1 MHTITNEEA
10 LNAGLAQANA
20 KIRQLNDHKIGL
32 LMESLGLGKNQ
43 LPENYL
49 NWETI
54 LIIAPSRKVAHELRP
69 YKFAIDRIAIATN
82 INAKKIHVFNLED
95 WKIAFR
101 NKTQLQIRN
110 LLKTSF
116 GGERKTTESFR
127 KER

>member
-1 MHTITNEEA
+1 MYTITNEEV
-10 LNAGLAQANA
+10 LNAGLAEANA

-32 LMESLGLGKNQ
+32 LMESLGLGKDQ
-43 LPENYL
+43 LPEDYL
-49 NWETI
+49 KWETI

-82 INAKKIHVFNLED
+82 INAKKIHIFNLED

-116 GGERKTTESFR
+116 GGERKTAESFK